1 MTHNNSIFLLINF
14 SRLCTYFIFN
24 CEKSAMSRPLFGVKP
39 FTKLLSK
46 LGVTYVCYQ
55 WSNSIL
61 LLELS
66 FNMFQIL
73 TNIATNVFLNFPS
86 HLQTIMLI
94 KGCEEKTLSVFENG
108 HSKLETTSKIR
119 KREIEAWWL
128 VFLCQNNSTWSN
140 TQNCLKFFAKKK
152 PSRKLL
158 QKQACPLPLSHEK
171 TCNDKEHESS
181 EKMFTLI
188 AFRHYENQI
197 SSTCMF

>member
-128 VFLCQNNSTWSN
+128 VFLCQVKSTWLEQNSKLPQIFREKK
-140 TQNCLKFFAKKK
+140 TQQKIASETSMSA
-152 PSRKLL
+152 PS
-158 QKQACPLPLSHEK
+158 
-171 TCNDKEHESS
+171 
-181 EKMFTLI
+181 
-188 AFRHYENQI
+188 I
-197 SSTCMF
+197 S